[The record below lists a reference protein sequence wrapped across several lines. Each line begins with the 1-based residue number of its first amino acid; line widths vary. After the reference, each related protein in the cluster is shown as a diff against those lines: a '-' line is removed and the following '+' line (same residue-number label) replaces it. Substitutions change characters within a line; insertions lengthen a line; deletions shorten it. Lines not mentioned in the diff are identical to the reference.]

1 MDDLINLIT
10 GLTVN
15 ERKKVFTWVAS
26 IPEENTIDIFREGVK
41 KSFQLKEQRP
51 DLPGRINKYCS
62 FILAARGGGWDTIKG
77 KGYRIAEEKQFDDF
91 SHLRKAKSAE
101 LQRRGRTPVVRKE
114 VLAYW
119 GEVVELH
126 EAGRGFRHIAQYMQQ
141 QHRIKVSA
149 TYLNNLWR
157 EVKTL

>member
-1 MDDLINLIT
+1 MEDIINIVT

-15 ERKKVFTWVAS
+15 ERKKVFSWVAS
-26 IPEENTIDIFREGVK
+26 LPEENAIDIFQEGVK
-41 KSFQLKEQRP
+41 KSFQLKDQRP
-51 DLPGRINKYCS
+51 DLTGRINKYCA
-62 FILAARGGGWDTIKG
+62 FVLAARCSGWDTIKG
-77 KGYRIAEEKQFDDF
+77 KGFRVADEKQFDDF

-101 LQRRGRTPVVRKE
+101 LQRRGRTPLVKRK

-126 EAGRGFRHIAQYMQQ
+126 EAGCGFRHIARYMQE
-141 QHRIKVSA
+141 QHRIRVCA
-149 TYLNNLWR
+149 TYLNTLWK